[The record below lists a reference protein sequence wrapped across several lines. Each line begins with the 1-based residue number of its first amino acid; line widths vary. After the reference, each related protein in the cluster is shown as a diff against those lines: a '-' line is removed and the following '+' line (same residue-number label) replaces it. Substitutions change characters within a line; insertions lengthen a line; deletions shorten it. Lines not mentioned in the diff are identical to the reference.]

1 MKDPDKYLKDLGKK
15 QNSEYFKHSTL
26 TSTELAQSSQ
36 DDWLRDNSAN
46 LLMASFEAV
55 KHLQQDAVN
64 VPRET
69 REALKGYY
77 NSDDASRMR
86 LALEAISTSAPVGL
100 RGPFF
105 NLGPTGRSQLR
116 TATRNQAKRRPTAE
130 MEAFANRHIALW
142 TSEAGAGSASRWR
155 A

>member
-1 MKDPDKYLKDLGKK
+1 MKDPDKYLKDLAQK

-26 TSTELAQSSQ
+26 TSTEIAQSYR

-55 KHLQQDAVN
+55 KYLQDAVD

-86 LALEAISTSAPVGL
+86 FALEAISTSAPVGL

-105 NLGPTGRSQLR
+105 NLGPTGRSELR
-116 TATRNQAKRRPTAE
+116 TAIRNQAESRPTAE
-130 MEAFANRHIALW
+130 MEAFADRHVALW
-142 TSEAGAGSASRWR
+142 KSGAAAGSASRWR